1 MKVHWL
7 RCWRNMNSYIKE
19 YAESIKTGDVVV
31 GWKIKA
37 VINHLLESMEDERFV
52 FDPTYAHKRMD
63 FQERYCLQ
71 GKAPYYGKP
80 IQLML
85 WQKAF
90 WEAYYGFYMKDT
102 GLRRFTEGHV
112 EIGRKNGKTTMF
124 AADANTDVFVGE
136 GGIDIC
142 CASND
147 DRQAKL
153 IWSETAGMQ
162 QRLDPKCEIT
172 KHNLVHIYNHKKN
185 ITIFRLS
192 SKTQNKD
199 GFNCKKFYLDEC
211 HDAEDDEIYDALK
224 RSQSP
229 HDDKSALSCS
239 TQGHIVDG
247 FYDKFLKECNAVV
260 DDPECNIHLLAFL
273 FEQDSE
279 NEVWEGTKENRLW
292 EKSNPSLKYGVKKWD
307 YLSEQVSKA
316 RRDKAAKI
324 KMLCKDFNIKQ
335 NNAESWL
342 MLDEIENLETFNL
355 EDFRNS
361 FYIGGVDLSKV
372 SDLTAAALLF
382 MKPNSNKKYV
392 YMKYFLPANKIQNSK
407 DSGAEYKDWY
417 QDGLIIRTGEFEN
430 DASMVADW
438 LYKLKK
444 DYNIMPFKV
453 GYDRWNADSFVKKM
467 GQKEGY
473 FYDDTTEGVTQGKA
487 LDAFIR
493 QAEDEL
499 KAKNIN
505 YNNNP
510 ILKWNLL
517 NCVLEVDNRDKCQ
530 LVKPNNQPYKKID
543 GALALV
549 IALKALHDNR
559 EEYMKLIN
567 R

>member
-1 MKVHWL
+1 MMKVHWQ
-7 RCWRNMNSYIKE
+7 RCWRNMHSYIKE
-19 YAESIKTGDVVV
+19 YAEAIKSGEVVV

-37 VINHLLESMEDERFV
+37 VVKHLVKSMEDERFI
-52 FDPTYAHKRMD
+52 FDPTYAHKRME
-63 FQERYCLQ
+63 FQEKYCLQ

-80 IQLML
+80 IKLML

-90 WEAYYGFYMKDT
+90 WEAFYGFYMKDT
-102 GLRRFTEGHV
+102 GLRRFTEGHI
-112 EIGRKNGKTTMF
+112 EIARKNGKTTMF
-124 AADANTDVFVGE
+124 AADANTDLFIGE

-162 QRLDPKCEIT
+162 QRLDPKREIT
-172 KHNLVHIYNHKKN
+172 RHNLVDIYNHKRN

-211 HDAEDDEIYDALK
+211 HEALDDEIYDALK
-224 RSQSP
+224 RSQSA
-229 HDDKSALSCS
+229 HEDRAALSCS
-239 TQGHIVDG
+239 TQGVVVDG
-247 FYDKFLKECNAVV
+247 FYDDYLKRANEAVEN
-260 DDPECNIHLLAFL
+260 PEDNIHFLAFL
-273 FEQDSE
+273 YDSQ
-279 NEVWEGTKENRLW
+279 NEVWNGNRENRLY
-292 EKSNPSLKYGVKKWD
+292 EKSNPSLPYGVKKWEHFD
-307 YLSEQVSKA
+307 EQLALARISK
-316 RRDKAAKI
+316 KAKI
-324 KMLCKDFNIKQ
+324 KMLVKDFNIKQ
-335 NNAESWL
+335 NNDQSWL
-342 MLDEIENLETFNL
+342 TLEEAENIETFEL
-355 EDFRNS
+355 EEFRNS
-361 FYIGGVDLSKV
+361 YYIGGVDLSKV

-382 MKPNSNKKYV
+382 MKPNSSKKYV

-407 DSGAEYKDWY
+407 DSGAEYKDWFN
-417 QDGLIIRTGEFEN
+417 DGLIVKTGEFEN
-430 DASMVADW
+430 DASLVADW

-444 DYNIMPFKV
+444 ESNIMPFKV
-453 GYDRWNADSFVKKM
+453 GYDRWSSEAFVKKM

-517 NCVLEVDNRDKCQ
+517 NCVLEGDNRDKCQ
-530 LVKPNNQPYKKID
+530 LIKPLNQPYKKID
-543 GALALV
+543 GVLALV
-549 IALKALHDNR
+549 IALKTLHDNR
-559 EEYMKLIN
+559 DEYKRIIN

>member
-1 MKVHWL
+1 M
-7 RCWRNMNSYIKE
+7 RSYIKE
-19 YAESIKTGDVVV
+19 YAAAINTGEVVV

-37 VINHLLESMEDERFV
+37 IVKHLIDSMEDERFV

-63 FQERYCLQ
+63 FQEKYCLQ

-80 IQLML
+80 IELML

-90 WEAYYGFYMKDT
+90 WEGYYGFYMKDT

-124 AADANTDVFVGE
+124 AADANTDVFIGE

-147 DRQAKL
+147 DRQAKF

-162 QRLDPKCEIT
+162 QRLDPKGELT
-172 KHNLVHIYNHKKN
+172 KHNLVNIYNHRKN

-229 HDDKSALSCS
+229 HADKSALSCS

-247 FYDKFLKECNAVV
+247 FYDRFLKKCNEVI
-260 DDPECNIHLLAFL
+260 DDPESNIHLLPFL

-279 NEVWEGTKENRLW
+279 NEVWSGNRENRLW
-292 EKSNPSLKYGVKKWD
+292 EKSNPSLKYGVKKWE
-307 YLSEQVSKA
+307 YLEEQIADA
-316 RRDKAAKI
+316 RRDKASKI

-342 MLDEIENLETFNL
+342 MLDDVENEETFNI
-355 EDFRNS
+355 EEFRNG
-361 FYIGGVDLSKV
+361 FYVAGADFSLTN
-372 SDLTAAALLF
+372 DLTAIALIF
-382 MKPNSNKKYV
+382 MKPDSNKKYV
-392 YMKYFLPANKIQNSK
+392 HMRYFLPADKIKNSK
-407 DSGAEYKDWY
+407 DSGAEYKQWFD
-417 QDGLIIRTGEFEN
+417 DGLIIKTNEFNN
-430 DASMVADW
+430 DPALIADW
-438 LYKLKK
+438 LYKLKRE
-444 DYNIMPFKV
+444 YNITPFKV
-453 GYDRWNADSFVKKM
+453 GYDRWNADPFVRKM
-467 GQKEGY
+467 GSAEGY
-473 FYDDTTEGVTQGKA
+473 FYDDVLVPITQSKNILNA
-487 LDAFIR
+487 PIR
-493 QAEDEL
+493 QTEDEL

-530 LVKPNNQPYKKID
+530 LAKPKNQPYKKID
-543 GALALV
+543 GAVALV
-549 IALKALHDNR
+549 MALHTLQQNR
-559 EEYMKLIN
+559 EEFIRLIN

>member
-1 MKVHWL
+1 MH
-7 RCWRNMNSYIKE
+7 SFIKE
-19 YAESIKTGDVVV
+19 YAEAIETGEVVV

-37 VINHLLESMEDERFV
+37 VIKHLLESMEDERFI
-52 FDPTYAHKRMD
+52 FDPTYAHKRMS
-63 FQERYCLQ
+63 FQEKYCLQ
-71 GKAPYYGKP
+71 GKAPFYGKP
-80 IQLML
+80 IELML

-90 WEAYYGFYMKDT
+90 WEAYYGFYMRDT
-102 GLRRFTEGHV
+102 GLRRFTEGHI
-112 EIGRKNGKTTMF
+112 EIARKNGKTTMF
-124 AADANTDVFVGE
+124 ASDANTDLFIGE

-153 IWSETAGMQ
+153 IWNETAGMQ
-162 QRLDPKCEIT
+162 QRLDPKKEIT
-172 KHNLVHIYNHKKN
+172 RHNLVDIYNHKKN

-211 HDAEDDEIYDALK
+211 HEALDDEIYDALK
-224 RSQSP
+224 RSQSA
-229 HDDKSALSCS
+229 HNDRSALSCS
-239 TQGHIVDG
+239 TQGVVVDG
-247 FYDKFLKECNAVV
+247 FYDDYLKRANEAVENP
-260 DDPECNIHLLAFL
+260 DDNIHFLAFL
-273 FEQDSE
+273 YEQDSPK
-279 NEVWEGTKENRLW
+279 EVWLGNRENRLW
-292 EKSNPSLKYGVKKWD
+292 EKSNPSLPYGVKKWEHFD
-307 YLSEQVSKA
+307 EQLALARVSK
-316 RRDKAAKI
+316 KAKI
-324 KMLCKDFNIKQ
+324 KMLVKDFNIKQ

-342 MLDEIENLETFNL
+342 ALDEIENIETFDL
-355 EDFRNS
+355 SEFRNG

-372 SDLTAAALLF
+372 SDLTVAALLF

-417 QDGLIIRTGEFEN
+417 NDGLIIKTGEFEN
-430 DASMVADW
+430 DPTMVADW

-444 DYNIMPFKV
+444 EYNITPFRV
-453 GYDRWNADSFVKKM
+453 GYDKWNADAFVKRM

-473 FYDDTTEGVTQGKA
+473 FYDETTIPVAQGKA

-530 LVKPNNQPYKKID
+530 LTKPANQPYKKID
-543 GALALV
+543 GAVALI
-549 IALKALHDNR
+549 IALYTLHANR
-559 EEYMKLIN
+559 DDYMKLIN

>member
-1 MKVHWL
+1 
-7 RCWRNMNSYIKE
+7 MNSYIKE
-19 YAESIKTGDVVV
+19 YAEAIQNGDVVV

-37 VINHLLESMEDERFV
+37 IIRHLLESMEDERFV

-63 FQERYCLQ
+63 FQEKYCLQ
-71 GKAPYYGKP
+71 GKAPYYNKP
-80 IQLML
+80 IKLML

-124 AADANTDVFVGE
+124 AADANTDVFIGE

-172 KHNLVHIYNHKKN
+172 KHNLVNIYNHKKN
-185 ITIFRLS
+185 ITVFRLS

-247 FYDKFLKECNAVV
+247 FYDKFLKECNAVI
-260 DDPECNIHLLAFL
+260 DDPENNIHLLPFL

-279 NEVWEGTKENRLW
+279 NEVWIGNPENRLW
-292 EKSNPSLKYGVKKWD
+292 EKSNPSLAYGVKKWD
-307 YLSEQVSKA
+307 YLKEQISKA
-316 RRDKAAKI
+316 RRDKESKI

-335 NNAESWL
+335 SNAEAWL
-342 MLDEIENLETFNL
+342 MLDEIENEEVFDLEEFRGYPFIAGC
-355 EDFRNS
+355 DFALTN
-361 FYIGGVDLSKV
+361 
-372 SDLTAAALLF
+372 DLTAVTLLF
-382 MKPNSNKKYV
+382 MKPDSNKKYI
-392 YMKYFLPANKIQNSK
+392 YNKYFLPVNKVQNSK
-407 DSGAEYKDWY
+407 DSGAFYKDWLK
-417 QDGLIIRTGEFEN
+417 DGLIVPTGEY
-430 DASMVADW
+430 DTDPTMVADW
-438 LYKLKK
+438 FVKMKK
-444 DYNIMPFKV
+444 EYDIKPYKV
-453 GYDRWNADSFVKKM
+453 GFDRWNGKPFENRM
-467 GQKEGY
+467 KEY
-473 FYDDTTEGVTQGKA
+473 FYDDTCEAIPQSKNVLNSATRLV
-487 LDAFIR
+487 
-493 QAEDEL
+493 EDEL

-517 NCVLEVDNRDKCQ
+517 NCVLEIDNRDKGQ
-530 LVKPNNQPYKKID
+530 VTKPKNQPYKKID
-543 GALALV
+543 GAVTLILAFEMLRRN
-549 IALKALHDNR
+549 KDT
-559 EEYMKLIN
+559 YTKLLD
-567 R
+567 RR

>member
-1 MKVHWL
+1 MH
-7 RCWRNMNSYIKE
+7 SYIKE
-19 YAESIKTGDVVV
+19 YNEAIKSGEVIV

-37 VINHLLESMEDERFV
+37 VVNHLIKSMEDERFI
-52 FDPTYAHKRMD
+52 FDPTYAHKRME
-63 FQERYCLQ
+63 FQEKYCLQ

-80 IQLML
+80 IKLML

-90 WEAYYGFYMKDT
+90 WEAFYGFYMKDT
-102 GLRRFTEGHV
+102 GLRRFTEGHI
-112 EIGRKNGKTTMF
+112 EIARKNGKTTMF
-124 AADANTDVFVGE
+124 AADANTDLFIGE

-162 QRLDPKCEIT
+162 QRLDPKKEIT
-172 KHNLVHIYNHKKN
+172 RHNLVDIYNHKRN

-211 HDAEDDEIYDALK
+211 HEALDDEIYDALK
-224 RSQSP
+224 RSQSA
-229 HDDKSALSCS
+229 HEDRAALSCS
-239 TQGHIVDG
+239 TQGVVVDG
-247 FYDKFLKECNAVV
+247 FYDDYLKRANEAVEN
-260 DDPECNIHLLAFL
+260 PEDNIHFLAFL
-273 FEQDSE
+273 YEQDSQ
-279 NEVWEGTKENRLW
+279 NEVWIGNRENRLW
-292 EKSNPSLKYGVKKWD
+292 EKSNPSLPYGVKKWEHF
-307 YLSEQVSKA
+307 YEQLALARISK
-316 RRDKAAKI
+316 KAKI
-324 KMLCKDFNIKQ
+324 KMLVKDFNIKQ

-342 MLDEIENLETFNL
+342 ALEEVENLETFEL
-355 EDFRNS
+355 EEFRNS

-372 SDLTAAALLF
+372 NDLTAVALLF
-382 MKPNSNKKYV
+382 IKPNSNKKYV

-407 DSGAEYKDWY
+407 DSGAEYKDWFS
-417 QDGLIIRTGEFEN
+417 DGLIIRTGEFEN
-430 DASMVADW
+430 EPTMAADW

-444 DYNIMPFKV
+444 EYNITPYRV
-453 GYDRWNADSFVKKM
+453 GYDPWNADGFVKKM
-467 GQKEGY
+467 GQAEGY
-473 FYDDTTEGVTQGKA
+473 FYDDTTERVTQGKA

-530 LVKPNNQPYKKID
+530 LIKPANQPYKKID

-549 IALKALHDNR
+549 IALKTLHDNR
-559 EEYMKLIN
+559 EEYKRLIN

>member
-1 MKVHWL
+1 MH
-7 RCWRNMNSYIKE
+7 SFIKE
-19 YAESIKTGDVVV
+19 YAEAIETGEVVV

-37 VINHLLESMEDERFV
+37 VIKHLLESMEDERFI
-52 FDPTYAHKRMD
+52 FNPTYAHKRMS
-63 FQERYCLQ
+63 FQEKYCLQ
-71 GKAPYYGKP
+71 GKAPFYGKP
-80 IQLML
+80 IELML

-102 GLRRFTEGHV
+102 GLRRFTEGHI
-112 EIGRKNGKTTMF
+112 EIARKNGKTTMF
-124 AADANTDVFVGE
+124 AADANTDLFIGE

-153 IWSETAGMQ
+153 IWNETAGMQ
-162 QRLDPKCEIT
+162 QRLDPKKEIT
-172 KHNLVHIYNHKKN
+172 RHNLVDIYNHKKN

-211 HDAEDDEIYDALK
+211 HEALDDEIYDALK
-224 RSQSP
+224 RSQSA
-229 HDDKSALSCS
+229 HADRSALSCS
-239 TQGHIVDG
+239 TQGVVVDG
-247 FYDKFLKECNAVV
+247 FYDDYLKRANEAVENP
-260 DDPECNIHLLAFL
+260 DDNIHFLAFL
-273 FEQDSE
+273 YEQDSPK
-279 NEVWEGTKENRLW
+279 EVWLGNRENRLW
-292 EKSNPSLKYGVKKWD
+292 EKSNPSLPYGVKKWEHFD
-307 YLSEQVSKA
+307 EQLALARVSK
-316 RRDKAAKI
+316 KAKI
-324 KMLCKDFNIKQ
+324 KMLVKDFNIKQ

-342 MLDEIENLETFNL
+342 ALDEIENIETFDL
-355 EDFRNS
+355 SEFRNG

-372 SDLTAAALLF
+372 SDLTVAALLF

-417 QDGLIIRTGEFEN
+417 NDGLIIKTGEFEN
-430 DASMVADW
+430 DPTMVADW

-444 DYNIMPFKV
+444 EYNITPFRV
-453 GYDRWNADSFVKKM
+453 GYDKWNADAFVKRM

-473 FYDDTTEGVTQGKA
+473 FYDETTIPVAQGKA

-530 LVKPNNQPYKKID
+530 LTKPANQPYKKID
-543 GALALV
+543 GAVALI
-549 IALKALHDNR
+549 IALYTLHANR
-559 EEYMKLIN
+559 DDYMKLIN